1 MKTRVTRIHV
11 KGYRSLADIT
21 LDPDAVTVLI
31 GPNGSGKSNLL
42 SLLNMVPLMRT
53 KSLRNFVGTR
63 GGASA
68 LLHFGPRTTKTIE
81 LSLEFEEDGARN
93 CYRARLGYSAGDAFS
108 FLDEEVG
115 YQPPG
120 GSWRYKSLGAGH
132 RESILAD
139 APGDDKTTR
148 RLHWLLGSLTFFHF
162 HDTSFSSP
170 LRSNSRA
177 QDVSYL
183 RSDGSNLAAYLGFL
197 RDTETRSARAAWRRI
212 NHLVRRVCP
221 FIKELRPTVQGVLN
235 AESFRLNDPSQDLGR
250 ATVRLDW
257 IDERDHVFGPHHLSD
272 GSLRAIALITAL
284 AQPTA
289 NLPQFIT
296 IDEPELGL
304 HPTALGILVGLVRS
318 VSHRTQVVLAT
329 QSAQLLDLFEPAEVV
344 VAELREGSTVLRR
357 LSSDALQSWLK
368 DYTLSEIYAKN
379 LIGGQP

>member
-1 MKTRVTRIHV
+1 MTTRVTLIHV
-11 KGYRSLADIT
+11 QGYRSLANIT
-21 LDPDAVTVLI
+21 LEPSPVTVLI

-42 SLLNMVPLMRT
+42 SLLQMVPLIRT

-68 LLHFGPRTTKTIE
+68 LLHFGPRVSKTIE
-81 LSLEFEEDGARN
+81 ISLEFEEDGARN
-93 CYRARLGYSAGDAFS
+93 SYRASLGYSAADAFT

-120 GSWRYKSLGAGH
+120 GTWRRESLGSGH
-132 RESILAD
+132 SESLLDD
-139 APGDDKTTR
+139 APGDPTTAR
-148 RLHWLLGSLTFFHF
+148 RVRWLLGNLTFFHF
-162 HDTSFSSP
+162 HDTSATSP

-177 QDVSYL
+177 NDVSYL

-197 RDTETRSARAAWRRI
+197 RDTEDRSAQAAWRRI
-212 NHLVRRVCP
+212 NRLVQQVCP
-221 FIKELRPTVQGVLN
+221 FIKELRPAVQGVLN
-235 AESFRLNDPSQDLGR
+235 AESFRLNDPRQELGR

-289 NLPQFIT
+289 NLPRFIT
-296 IDEPELGL
+296 VDEPELGL
-304 HPTALGILVGLVRS
+304 HPAALGILAGLVRS

-329 QSAQLLDLFEPAEVV
+329 QSAQLLDLFDPSEVV
-344 VAELREGSTVLRR
+344 VTDLQGGATVLRR
-357 LSSDALQSWLK
+357 HPQDELQSWLE